1 MDGWD
6 IMADL
11 VVESIRFYQYNY
23 TKKQKNQQN
32 LKNQKSQI
40 NQKNQMIIRQ
50 EAIIQQEE
58 TIQVEIVVL
67 LLIM

>member
-23 TKKQKNQQN
+23 TKKQKNH
-32 LKNQKSQI
+32 
-40 NQKNQMIIRQ
+40 R
-50 EAIIQQEE
+50 
-58 TIQVEIVVL
+58 VVSVRTRL
-67 LLIM
+67 GGSE